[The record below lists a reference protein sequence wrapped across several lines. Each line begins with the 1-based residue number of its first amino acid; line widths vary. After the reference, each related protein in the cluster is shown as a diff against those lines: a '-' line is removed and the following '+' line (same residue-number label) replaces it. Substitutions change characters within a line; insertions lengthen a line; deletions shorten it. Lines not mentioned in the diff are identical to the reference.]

1 MVINFWVANLTCA
14 FLEFSI
20 EILADI
26 KLNGVVSS
34 SKSLDIVLNKVINLN
49 TSDVI
54 DVHNH
59 EERKEDTNT
68 SLVKTKNLSLSE
80 FIISVG
86 TSNLKEEHGGGF
98 EAIIRGR
105 VIIAGN
111 LVLAQIGNGAILLT
125 LAVSSHVCLEIVVVE
140 VRFHAVRVIFWK
152 TSSCA
157 VVRLSVISSDD
168 TIVKDGFI
176 VLLG

>member
-1 MVINFWVANLTCA
+1 MVIDFWVANLTCA

-68 SLVKTKNLSLSE
+68 SLVKTKNLS
-80 FIISVG
+80 
-86 TSNLKEEHGGGF
+86 
-98 EAIIRGR
+98 
-105 VIIAGN
+105 
-111 LVLAQIGNGAILLT
+111 
-125 LAVSSHVCLEIVVVE
+125 
-140 VRFHAVRVIFWK
+140 
-152 TSSCA
+152 
-157 VVRLSVISSDD
+157 
-168 TIVKDGFI
+168 
-176 VLLG
+176 